1 MNIAESY
8 KTLLKASEGSYKEK
22 GSKFLAFAYPI
33 KTEEDVKEILFRL
46 KKKYH
51 DARHHCYAYK
61 IGTGEDQYRAND
73 DGEPSGTAGKPIL
86 GQIRSA
92 GLTNVIIVVIRY
104 FGGTLLGTGGLI
116 RSYRTAA
123 ANSISTNNISEIII
137 KKWFRIH
144 FKYPQI
150 NEVMKILK
158 EGNIKPHDPE
168 YGEQCKIAIAV
179 PLSGISS
186 ILNKMG
192 ILNDLSINEI
202 EAPQNLKKL

>member
-1 MNIAESY
+1 MNVTESY
-8 KTLLKASEGSYKEK
+8 KTLIKPSEGSYKEK

-33 KTEEDVKEILFRL
+33 ETEEEAKKVLFSL

-61 IGTGEDQYRAND
+61 IGTGEDLYRAND

-92 GLTNVIIVVIRY
+92 GLTNIMIVVIRY

-123 ANSISTNNISEIII
+123 ANAIVINNISEITI
-137 KKWFRIH
+137 KKWFSVH
-144 FKYPQI
+144 FKYPEM
-150 NEVMKILK
+150 NKVMKILK
-158 EGNIKPHDPE
+158 EGNIKPHDQHFE
-168 YGEQCKIAIAV
+168 EHCKMAIAV
-179 PLSGISS
+179 PLSGIPS
-186 ILNKMG
+186 ILNKMK
-192 ILNDLSINEI
+192 ILKDLSIIEI
-202 EAPQNLKKL
+202 QAPLNVKKL

>member
-1 MNIAESY
+1 MNTAESY
-8 KTLLKASEGSYKEK
+8 KTLIKPSEGIYKEK

-33 KTEEDVKEILFRL
+33 KTEDDVKNILVKL

-61 IGTGEDQYRAND
+61 IGHNEDQYRAND

-92 GLTNVIIVVIRY
+92 ELTNVLIVVIRY
-104 FGGTLLGTGGLI
+104 FGGTLLGTSGLI

-123 ANSISTNNISEIII
+123 ANAIKNKNISTIII
-137 KKWFRIH
+137 KKWFKIH
-144 FKYPQI
+144 FRYPQM

-158 EGNIKPHDPE
+158 EGNIKPYDQE
-168 YGEQCKIAIAV
+168 FGEQCEMVIAV
-179 PLSGISS
+179 PLSGIPIISNKMK
-186 ILNKMG
+186 ILNN
-192 ILNDLSINEI
+192 ISIVEI
-202 EAPQNLKKL
+202 ETP